1 MIRKKVLA
9 MLTAGLMTMGALATP
24 VMAANTTDTSFYFTV
39 TNSYK
44 YTAAREKTNT
54 SSTYVKLE
62 RAPASYVYCDVQ
74 GYRPINDSYG
84 SNVWMDETV
93 GGKAVTLSVGQWRV
107 RQNVYEHGGRSA
119 RLKFQ
124 RFTIEG
130 IASGLWSPDCA
141 GDYPAAN

>member
-44 YTAAREKTNT
+44 YTSAREKTDT

-62 RAPASYVYCDVQ
+62 RVPVTYVYCDVQ
-74 GYRPINDSYG
+74 GYRPSDSTG
-84 SNVWMDETV
+84 TNIWVDETV
-93 GGKAVTLSVGQWRV
+93 GGKAVTISVGQWRV

-124 RFTIEG
+124 RFTKDG